1 MTMVGGRCKSAS
13 IVLVA
18 ILFVVSMAAS
28 GFSIAENA
36 NQSLPADEARAYTV
50 FAVGDIGLDQLP
62 RANTN
67 RYQYDKVAQLIFDNS
82 PDAFLTLGD
91 AQHNDGELE
100 DYLTYYDTYF
110 NKLKDIT
117 YPVPGN
123 HDYYLTD
130 YAEGYF
136 DYFGSPEYCGNSEL
150 VLQQEDAEGH
160 SLGYYSFDI
169 GTWHI
174 VALNSYLTHQC
185 ELTEDLLPVEGSTA
199 WQQYEWLKA
208 DLAAH
213 QDGYT
218 GTIATMHHPLYDWEL
233 YYKCE
238 WIAWFDLATQVHL
251 WEVFQE
257 YDVEMVLS
265 GHNHNYQR
273 WTTQDPYGN
282 YDSEGVRQF
291 VAGTGGAYL
300 WQLPP
305 ENPLDSVADYPHG
318 IPVETLENLEYYD
331 GDHFGAM
338 RLVLSETGYEY
349 AFISVDGD
357 IIDEGE
363 VVCV

>member
-1 MTMVGGRCKSAS
+1 MTTVRAWCRSTS
-13 IVLVA
+13 IALVA
-18 ILFVVSMAAS
+18 TLFIVSMAIS
-28 GFSIAENA
+28 GFDIAEQVEGA
-36 NQSLPADEARAYTV
+36 PPGGDAETYTI

-62 RANTN
+62 RANPG
-67 RYQYDKVAQLIFDNS
+67 RYQYDKVAQLIYDNS
-82 PDAFLTLGD
+82 PDAFLMLGD
-91 AQHNDGELE
+91 GQHNDGELE
-100 DYLTYYDTYF
+100 DYLAYYDTCF

-117 YPVPGN
+117 YPVTGN

-136 DYFGSPEYCGNSEL
+136 DYFGNPEYCDNWEL
-150 VLQQEDAEGH
+150 VLENADAEGH
-160 SLGYYSFDI
+160 PLGYYSFDI

-174 VALNSYLTHQC
+174 IALNSYLTHQC
-185 ELTEDLLPVEGSTA
+185 ELTEDLLPVEGSAA

-208 DLAAH
+208 DLEAH

-251 WEVFQE
+251 WEVFHD
-257 YDVEMVLS
+257 YDVDMVLS

-273 WTTQDPYGN
+273 WTSQDPYGN
-282 YDSEGVRQF
+282 YDPEGVRQF

-300 WQLPP
+300 WQFPP
-305 ENPLDSVADYPHG
+305 ENPLDNVADYPYG
-318 IPVETLENLEYYD
+318 ISVETLENLKYYD
-331 GDHFGAM
+331 GDHFGAL
-338 RLVLSETGYEY
+338 RLVLSDTGYEY
-349 AFISVDGD
+349 AFISVDGEM
-357 IIDEGE
+357 IDEGE